1 MKKVLLIPLLMMSL
15 NAMAQN
21 VMTPELLWKLGR
33 VTPLG
38 ISKDGKNIVY
48 KVTTPSVQENKSDT
62 KFYTLPVN
70 GGNPTEVK
78 ETKDLL
84 KDKNISPDG
93 KYIVYN
99 EEVKIEKVHGKDFYP
114 ELEKSDV
121 QIYDGLNY
129 RHWDT
134 WNEGKYNHVFYK
146 ENKEGATGIDILKGE
161 NFDSPQK
168 PFGGDEDYIW
178 SPDSKSIL
186 YVSKKKAGTDY
197 AISTNTN
204 IFEYN
209 LETGKTTNRTEENL
223 GYDTAP
229 QFSPTG
235 NLTWLQMKRDGYE
248 ADKNDLMVSFK
259 GMKMNLTA
267 NWDGTV
273 DHFIWSGDGKKVFFV
288 APIDGTK
295 QLFKVNF
302 PGLTNPEASG
312 AINVRQITTGEFD
325 VNDLVGFSGDN
336 IIVTRTDMNHAAEIY
351 SYNLKKSTWK
361 QLSNVNTAIYNSL
374 ALSKTERRYV
384 TTTDGKKMLVW
395 VVLPPNFDA
404 TKKYPTLLYCQGGPQ
419 SPLTQFYSYR
429 WNLQLMAANG
439 YIVVAPNRRGMQ
451 GHGVEWNE
459 QISKDWGGQVID
471 DYLSAIDDVA
481 KEKYVDT
488 TRLGCVGASYG
499 GYSVFYLAGI
509 HNNRFKT
516 FIAHDGIFNTQSMYG
531 TTEEVFFTNWDF
543 GGAYWEKDNAV
554 AQKAY
559 TTFNPMTLV
568 EKWNTPILIIQG
580 GKDFRVPTGQGQEA
594 FQAAQLRGV
603 KSRFLYFP
611 EENHWVLKPQN
622 AQVWQSEFFKWLK
635 ETL

>member
-1 MKKVLLIPLLMMSL
+1 MKKILFIPLLMMSL
-15 NAMAQN
+15 TAMAQN

-38 ISKDGKNIVY
+38 ISKDGKNVVY
-48 KVTTPSVQENKSDT
+48 KVTTPSVAANKSET
-62 KFYTLPVN
+62 KFYTLPVI

-78 ETKDLL
+78 DTKDLL

-93 KYIVYN
+93 KYLVYN
-99 EEVKIEKVHGKDFYP
+99 EEVKIEKVLGIDFYP
-114 ELEKSDV
+114 ELDKSDV

-134 WNEGKYNHVFYK
+134 WNEGKFNHVFYK
-146 ENKEGATGIDILKGE
+146 ENKDGAVGIDILKGE

-178 SPDSKSIL
+178 TPDSKSIL

-197 AISTNTN
+197 AVSTNTN

-209 LETGKTTNRTEENL
+209 LETGKTINRTEENL

-235 NLTWLQMKRDGYE
+235 NLTWLQMKRDGFE

-259 GMKMNLTA
+259 GIKMNLTA

-273 DHFIWSGDGKKVFFV
+273 DNFMWSADGKKVYFV

-295 QLFKVNF
+295 QLFEVNF
-302 PGLTNPEASG
+302 PGVTK
-312 AINVRQITTGEFD
+312 IMITVRQITTGDFD
-325 VNDLVGFSGDN
+325 VNDLVGFSDNN
-336 IIVTRTDMNHAAEIY
+336 IIVTRTDMNHAAEIF
-351 SYNLKKSTWK
+351 SYDLKKNSWK
-361 QLSNVNTAIYNSL
+361 QLSNVNTATYNSL
-374 ALSKTERRYV
+374 ALSKTEKRYV

-419 SPLTQFYSYR
+419 SALTQFYSYR

-439 YIVVAPNRRGMQ
+439 YIVVAPNRRGMP

-459 QISKDWGGQVID
+459 QISKDWGGQVMD
-471 DYLSAIDDVA
+471 DYLSAIDAVA

-488 TRLGCVGASYG
+488 SRLGCIGASYG

-516 FIAHDGIFNTQSMYG
+516 FIAHDGVFNTQSMFG
-531 TTEEVFFTNWDF
+531 TTEEVFFSNWDF

-554 AQKAY
+554 AQKTY

-568 EKWNTPILIIQG
+568 EKWNKPILIIQG
-580 GKDFRVPTGQGQEA
+580 GKDFRVPIGQGQEA
-594 FQAAQLRGV
+594 FQAAQLRGL

-622 AQVWQSEFFKWLK
+622 AQVWQGEFFKWLK

>member
-1 MKKVLLIPLLMMSL
+1 MKKILFIPLLMMSL
-15 NAMAQN
+15 TAMAQN

-38 ISKDGKNIVY
+38 ISKDGKNVVY
-48 KVTTPSVQENKSDT
+48 KVTTPSVQENKSDS
-62 KFYTLPVN
+62 KFYILPVN

-78 ETKDLL
+78 DTAALL
-84 KDKNISPDG
+84 KDKNTSPDG
-93 KYIVYN
+93 KYIIYN
-99 EEVKIEKVHGKDFYP
+99 EEVKIGKVHGKDFYP

-146 ENKEGATGIDILKGE
+146 ENKEGSAGIDIMKGE

-178 SPDSKSIL
+178 SQDSKSIL

-197 AISTNTN
+197 AVSTNTN

-209 LETGKTTNRTEENL
+209 LETGKTSNRTEENL

-273 DHFIWSGDGKKVFFV
+273 DHFIWSGDGKKIYFV

-295 QLFKVNF
+295 QLFEVNF
-302 PGLTNPEASG
+302 PGLTKI
-312 AINVRQITTGEFD
+312 AITVRQITTGDFD

-336 IIVTRTDMNHAAEIY
+336 IIVTKTDMNHAAEIF
-351 SYNLKKSTWK
+351 SYNLNKNTWK
-361 QLSNVNTAIYNSL
+361 QLSNVNSATYNSL

-404 TKKYPTLLYCQGGPQ
+404 SKKYPTLLYCQGGPQ
-419 SPLTQFYSYR
+419 SALTQFYSYR

-439 YIVVAPNRRGMQ
+439 YIVVAPNRRGMP

-481 KEKYVDT
+481 KEKYVDAS
-488 TRLGCVGASYG
+488 RLGCVGASYG

-516 FIAHDGIFNTQSMYG
+516 FIAHDGVFNTQSMFG
-531 TTEEVFFTNWDF
+531 TTEEVFFSNWDF
-543 GGAYWEKDNAV
+543 GGAYWEKNNAV

-568 EKWNTPILIIQG
+568 EKWNKPILIIQG
-580 GKDFRVPTGQGQEA
+580 GKDFRVPIGQGQEA
-594 FQAAQLRGV
+594 FQAAQLRGI

-622 AQVWQSEFFKWLK
+622 AQVWQGEFFKWLK